1 MVHVAKRLSAL
12 LMALLLAFILLTAQT
27 ERPGQVPQVPAE
39 LAWITLFANE
49 VRINP
54 QGHWEAALKQGI
66 VMIYVPA
73 GEFTMGSPRSEVG
86 REPDEGPVHR
96 VFTKGIWIG
105 KYEVTRALWHAVMGG
120 DAIEPSERD
129 LPQGD
134 VSYRDIQAFL
144 RALNLGSGLD
154 YRLPTEAEWEK
165 CCRGGGPSS
174 QYGPIDE
181 IAWNI
186 ANSGG
191 KIHPVGTKRP
201 NGFGLFD
208 MLGNIWEWCSDW
220 YSSGYYGTSPLLN
233 PTGPSQGKRRV
244 CRGGGFAHG
253 GGYLRSAHRNSQEP
267 AKSRPYLGFR
277 LVLDSP
283 L

>member
-1 MVHVAKRLSAL
+1 MDKCPAAV
-12 LMALLLAFILLTAQT
+12 LMALPLAVFCLAAQT
-27 ERPGQVPQVPAE
+27 EPPRQAPQVPAE
-39 LAWITLFANE
+39 LAWITLFADE
-49 VRINP
+49 VRINH
-54 QGHWEAALKQGI
+54 QGHWEAALKHGN
-66 VMIYVPA
+66 VMVYVPA
-73 GEFTMGSPRSEVG
+73 GEFAMGSPGSEGG

-120 DAIEPSERD
+120 DAIEPSEHD

-134 VSYRDIQAFL
+134 ISFRDIQAFL
-144 RALNLGSGLD
+144 RALNRGSGLD

-165 CCRGGGPSS
+165 CCRGGNPLS

-181 IAWNI
+181 IAWNV

-191 KIHPVGTKRP
+191 KAHPVGTKKP

-208 MLGNIWEWCSDW
+208 MLGNVWEWCADW
-220 YSSGYYGTSPLLN
+220 YSSGCYGTSPLLN

-244 CRGGGFAHG
+244 CRGGGFLHG